1 MATNEP
7 PHIQYYRKQGD
18 SGVESTLNGRPY
30 QCNPGTTNGGKEET
44 GRIWPFLT
52 AVMAGYMTGDA
63 LMRSKRQYDIAEWY
77 WELANDWH
85 QLHVQHYE
93 PVEDQAFDDANLW
106 QPGNPQY
113 DFAEGVA
120 RNTIRAKFSKAY
132 EQQIRCTS
140 EYCTG
145 RREQM
150 LRDLALAEAR
160 ESAFAAKAGREA
172 EREYIRNRVIQ
183 RWKQLFGVIAI
194 GRKMSGQPLEFMSQP
209 YSIYAQ
215 LGEYAYS
222 SAKGSWRAFGYW
234 TQRNE
239 TMYPSLK
246 VAWLPPETP
255 TSPTPPTT
263 FTPPPEV
270 PEYGSMSGTML
281 TKEDYERMLAGERTN
296 EPDYIR
302 GTRRSDIGFGV
313 NNGYFK

>member
-1 MATNEP
+1 
-7 PHIQYYRKQGD
+7 
-18 SGVESTLNGRPY
+18 
-30 QCNPGTTNGGKEET
+30 
-44 GRIWPFLT
+44 
-52 AVMAGYMTGDA
+52 
-63 LMRSKRQYDIAEWY
+63 
-77 WELANDWH
+77 
-85 QLHVQHYE
+85 
-93 PVEDQAFDDANLW
+93 
-106 QPGNPQY
+106 
-113 DFAEGVA
+113 
-120 RNTIRAKFSKAY
+120 
-132 EQQIRCTS
+132 
-140 EYCTG
+140 
-145 RREQM
+145 M

-215 LGEYAYS
+215 LGEYSYS
-222 SAKGSWRAFGYW
+222 SAMGNWRAFGYW

-239 TMYPSLK
+239 TLYPSLK

-263 FTPPPEV
+263 TFTPPPET

-281 TKEDYERMLAGERTN
+281 NKEDYERMIAGERTN
-296 EPDYIR
+296 
-302 GTRRSDIGFGV
+302 IGFGV

>member
-1 MATNEP
+1 MASVEP
-7 PHIQYYRKQGD
+7 PHIQYYRKQGN

-77 WELANDWH
+77 WKLADKWH
-85 QLHVQHYE
+85 QLHVHHYE
-93 PVEDQAFDDANLW
+93 PIEDQAFDDAKLW

-120 RNTIRAKFSKAY
+120 RNTIRAKFSRAY
-132 EQQIRCTS
+132 EAQIRCTS

-215 LGEYAYS
+215 LGEYSYS
-222 SAKGSWRAFGYW
+222 SAMGNWRAFGYW

-239 TMYPSLK
+239 TLYPALK
-246 VAWLPPETP
+246 AAWLPPKTP
-255 TSPTPPTT
+255 TQPTPPTT
-263 FTPPPEV
+263 FTPPPET
-270 PEYGSMSGTML
+270 PEYGSMSGTYL
-281 TKEDYERMLAGERTN
+281 TREDYERMLAGERTN

-302 GTRRSDIGFGV
+302 QTRRSDFHFGV
-313 NNGYFK
+313 DNGYFK

>member
-7 PHIQYYRKQGD
+7 PHIQYYRKKGD

-44 GRIWPFLT
+44 GRLWPFLT
-52 AVMAGYMTGDA
+52 AVMAAYMTGDA
-63 LMRSKRQYDIAEWY
+63 IMRSNRQYDIAEWY

-93 PVEDQAFDDANLW
+93 PVEDQAFDDAKLW

-120 RNTIRAKFSKAY
+120 RNTIRAKFSRAY
-132 EQQIRCTS
+132 EAQIRCTS

-172 EREYIRNRVIQ
+172 EREYIRSRVLQ
-183 RWKQLFGVIAI
+183 RWKQLFGVVAI
-194 GRKMSGQPLEFMSQP
+194 GRHMSGQPLEFMSQP

-215 LGEYAYS
+215 LGEYSYR
-222 SAKGSWRAFGYW
+222 SAMGNWRAFGYW

-239 TMYPSLK
+239 TKYPSLK

-263 FTPPPEV
+263 FTPPPET
-270 PEYGSMSGTML
+270 PEYGSMSGTYL
-281 TKEDYERMLAGERTN
+281 TREDYARMLAGESTN

-302 GTRRSDIGFGV
+302 QTRRSDFHFGV
-313 NNGYFK
+313 DSGYFK

>member
-7 PHIQYYRKQGD
+7 PHIQYYRKKGD
-18 SGVESTLNGRPY
+18 SGVESTLNGKPY

-52 AVMAGYMTGDA
+52 AVMAGYMTGEA

-77 WELANDWH
+77 WKLANEWH
-85 QLHVQHYE
+85 RLHVDHYE
-93 PVEDQAFDDANLW
+93 PVEDQAFDDAQNW
-106 QPGNPQY
+106 EPGDPQY

-120 RNTIRAKFSKAY
+120 RNTIRAKFSRAY
-132 EQQIRCTS
+132 EAQIRCTS

-183 RWKQLFGVIAI
+183 RWKQLFGVVAI
-194 GRKMSGQPLEFMSQP
+194 GRHMSGQPLEFMSQP

-215 LGEYAYS
+215 LGEYSYS
-222 SAKGSWRAFGYW
+222 SAMGNWRAFGYW

-239 TMYPSLK
+239 TKYPSLK

-263 FTPPPEV
+263 FTPPPET
-270 PEYGSMSGTML
+270 PEYGSMSGTYL
-281 TKEDYERMLAGERTN
+281 TREDYERMRAGERTN

-302 GTRRSDIGFGV
+302 QTRRSDFHFGV
-313 NNGYFK
+313 DNGYFK

>member
-1 MATNEP
+1 MASVEP

-44 GRIWPFLT
+44 GRIWPWLT
-52 AVMAGYMTGDA
+52 LVMAGYMTGDA

-77 WELANDWH
+77 WKLANEWH

-93 PVEDQAFDDANLW
+93 PIEDQAFDDAKNW
-106 QPGNPQY
+106 EPGDPQY

-120 RNTIRAKFSKAY
+120 RNTIRAKFSRAY

-183 RWKQLFGVIAI
+183 RWKQLFGVVAI
-194 GRKMSGQPLEFMSQP
+194 GRHMSGQPLEFMSQP

-215 LGEYAYS
+215 LGEYSYG
-222 SAKGSWRAFGYW
+222 SAMGNWRAFGYW

-239 TMYPSLK
+239 TMYPALK

-255 TSPTPPTT
+255 T
-263 FTPPPEV
+263 
-270 PEYGSMSGTML
+270 
-281 TKEDYERMLAGERTN
+281 
-296 EPDYIR
+296 
-302 GTRRSDIGFGV
+302 RSDFHFGV
-313 NNGYFK
+313 DNGYFK

>member
-1 MATNEP
+1 MASVEP
-7 PHIQYYRKQGD
+7 PHIQYYRKQGN

-30 QCNPGTTNGGKEET
+30 QCNPGTTNGGKEEI
-44 GRIWPFLT
+44 GRIWPWLT
-52 AVMAGYMTGDA
+52 LVMAGYMTGDA

-77 WELANDWH
+77 YKLANDWH
-85 QLHVQHYE
+85 QLHVNHYE
-93 PVEDQAFDDANLW
+93 PIEDQALDDAKLW
-106 QPGNPQY
+106 QPGDPQY

-120 RNTIRAKFSKAY
+120 RNTIRAKFSRAY
-132 EQQIRCTS
+132 EAQIRCTS

-183 RWKQLFGVIAI
+183 RWKQLFGVVAI
-194 GRKMSGQPLEFMSQP
+194 GRHMSGQPLEFMSQP

-215 LGEYAYS
+215 LGEYSYS
-222 SAKGSWRAFGYW
+222 SAMGNWRAFGYW

-239 TMYPSLK
+239 TIYPSLK

-281 TKEDYERMLAGERTN
+281 NKEDYERMIAGERTN

-302 GTRRSDIGFGV
+302 QTRRSDIGFGV
-313 NNGYFK
+313 NNGYFR

>member
-1 MATNEP
+1 M
-7 PHIQYYRKQGD
+7 
-18 SGVESTLNGRPY
+18 
-30 QCNPGTTNGGKEET
+30 
-44 GRIWPFLT
+44 
-52 AVMAGYMTGDA
+52 
-63 LMRSKRQYDIAEWY
+63 
-77 WELANDWH
+77 
-85 QLHVQHYE
+85 
-93 PVEDQAFDDANLW
+93 
-106 QPGNPQY
+106 
-113 DFAEGVA
+113 A

-183 RWKQLFGVIAI
+183 RWKQLFGVVAI
-194 GRKMSGQPLEFMSQP
+194 GRHMSGQPLDFMSQP

-215 LGEYAYS
+215 LGEYSYS
-222 SAKGSWRAFGYW
+222 SAKGGWRAFGYW

-239 TMYPSLK
+239 TKYPSLK

-255 TSPTPPTT
+255 VRPTPPTT

-270 PEYGSMSGTML
+270 PDYGTVSGWNMTRD
-281 TKEDYERMLAGERTN
+281 DYERMLAGERTN

-302 GTRRSDIGFGV
+302 QTRRSDIGFGV
-313 NNGYFK
+313 NNGYFR